1 MPIVHARV
9 DERLIHG
16 QVAMV
21 WCRVTGAERIVV
33 VNKQAVA
40 DTMIQAALKMSK
52 PAGMKLSILSPEKAV
67 INFQDNK
74 YGDEKIFLITKNIV
88 DMKYLIENVVSLKK
102 FNVGNIAARDASIP
116 IKKSVSLTKT
126 DIENINVLIGEGIE
140 ITAQMLP
147 DEPDVT
153 IIDYIKEA
161 KNKEE

>member
-1 MPIVHARV
+1 
-9 DERLIHG
+9 
-16 QVAMV
+16 
-21 WCRVTGAERIVV
+21 
-33 VNKQAVA
+33 
-40 DTMIQAALKMSK
+40 MSK

-88 DMKYLIENVVSLKK
+88 DMKYLIENGVSLKK

-126 DIENINVLIGEGIE
+126 DIENINALIGEGIE